1 MIHLND
7 VIVDKYLNDEL
18 LISERDSFLKH
29 VEECESCKK
38 EFGSIL
44 KLNNNLYR
52 IADYTAPAKINEL
65 VMKKIVRPVSNSVKG
80 RGFFIG
86 IISTLATIIFIWL
99 GYIAS
104 YIFEELTSK
113 DASGSFNVS
122 EKIQPLINQITAAPI
137 MKYTEAYTLFLLFMV
152 VTSGYILYTKI
163 RSFKH

>member
-1 MIHLND
+1 MIHPNKET
-7 VIVDKYLNDEL
+7 VEKYINNEL
-18 LISERDSFLKH
+18 QFSEKNSVATH
-29 VEECESCKK
+29 IEECESCKS
-38 EFGSIL
+38 EFGCIL
-44 KLNNNLYR
+44 KLNTHLYK
-52 IADYTAPAKINEL
+52 IADYTTPVSINEL
-65 VMKKIVRPVSNSVKG
+65 VMKKIIRPVSNSVKG

-99 GYIAS
+99 GYVTS

-113 DASGSFNVS
+113 DSYSSFNIS

-137 MKYTEAYTLFLLFMV
+137 MKYTEIYTLFLLFMV